1 MHNDAIHDH
10 RAHPFLGGGGLVSG
24 GEIYLDH
31 ATSSPLAPEV
41 TAAITDALRLTASP
55 DSVHPRGAA
64 TAVAVST
71 ARAQLADLI
80 GAEPEEIIFTAG
92 ATEARNLAVKG
103 LLSANADIGTHVVTS
118 EIEHPA
124 VLSAVRSHIRAGKTA
139 SFVGVD
145 SHGYISPVAFARA
158 VTDATSVASIHHA
171 QYEIG
176 TIQDVPTIA
185 EAIRDAHAPTR
196 IHLDAS
202 DSIGILH
209 CDVSALGVDAVSISG
224 TPIGAPAWTGALW
237 VRPGARLHPLIEGGA
252 QEFGKRAGAVDVA
265 GIIGLGVAAARRQ
278 TDLATHARQLRR
290 HTEMLSSTLMGI
302 GDVRRNGP
310 EPATRLPGHLQIS
323 VAGMTGESLAL
334 ALATRGV
341 LVAPGSTCTA
351 DAGKASPTLEAI
363 GCSPEWTHSA
373 ILITIGATTTDDE
386 IARAGFI
393 IEAAIRELRAMSP
406 LSQ

>member
-1 MHNDAIHDH
+1 
-10 RAHPFLGGGGLVSG
+10 VSSD
-24 GEIYLDH
+24 EIYLDH

-41 TAAITDALRLTASP
+41 AAAITDALGLTASP

-64 TAVAVST
+64 TAAAVAT

-92 ATEARNLAVKG
+92 ATEARNLAIKG
-103 LLSANADIGTHVVTS
+103 LLSANADIGTNVVTS
-118 EIEHPA
+118 DIEHPA

-139 SFVGVD
+139 SFVEVNA
-145 SHGYISPVAFARA
+145 HGYINPVTFARA

-171 QYEIG
+171 HYEIG
-176 TIQDVPTIA
+176 TIQDVAAIA
-185 EAIRDAHAPTR
+185 EAIRDAHAVTR
-196 IHLDAS
+196 IHVDAS
-202 DSIGILH
+202 DSIGILD
-209 CDVSALGVDAVSISG
+209 CDVHALGVDAVSISG

-252 QEFGKRAGAVDVA
+252 QEFGKRSGAVDVA
-265 GIIGLGVAAARRQ
+265 GIIGFGVAAARRRI
-278 TDLATHARQLRR
+278 DIATHAHKLRR
-290 HTEMLSSTLMGI
+290 HTHMLGHTLMRI
-302 GDVRRNGP
+302 EDVRVNGP
-310 EPATRLPGHLQIS
+310 DAASRLPGHLQIS

-363 GCSPEWTHSA
+363 GCDPTWTHSA
-373 ILITIGATTTDDE
+373 ILITVGATTTEDE
-386 IARAGFI
+386 IARAGI
-393 IEAAIRELRAMSP
+393 IIAQTIRDLRAMSP

>member
-1 MHNDAIHDH
+1 MSSD
-10 RAHPFLGGGGLVSG
+10 
-24 GEIYLDH
+24 EIYLDH

-41 TAAITDALRLTASP
+41 AAAITDALGLTASP

-64 TAVAVST
+64 TAAAVAT

-92 ATEARNLAVKG
+92 ATEARNLAIKG

-118 EIEHPA
+118 DIEHPA

-139 SFVGVD
+139 SFVEVNA
-145 SHGYISPVAFARA
+145 HGYINPVTFARA

-171 QYEIG
+171 HYEIG
-176 TIQDVPTIA
+176 TIQDVAAIA
-185 EAIRDAHAPTR
+185 EAIRDAHAVTR
-196 IHLDAS
+196 IHVDAS
-202 DSIGILH
+202 DSIGILD
-209 CDVSALGVDAVSISG
+209 CDVHALGVDAVSISG

-252 QEFGKRAGAVDVA
+252 QEFGKRSGAVDVA
-265 GIIGLGVAAARRQ
+265 GIIGFGVAAARRRI
-278 TDLATHARQLRR
+278 DIATHAHKLRR
-290 HTEMLSSTLMGI
+290 HTHMLGHTLMGI
-302 GDVRRNGP
+302 EDVRVNGP
-310 EPATRLPGHLQIS
+310 DAASRLPGHLQIS

-363 GCSPEWTHSA
+363 GCDPTWTHSA
-373 ILITIGATTTDDE
+373 ILITVGATTTEDE
-386 IARAGFI
+386 IARAGI
-393 IEAAIRELRAMSP
+393 IIAQTIRDLRAMSP